1 MNQTELNEILQ
12 LHEAWLEDDVQGE
25 RAILRDAILRDADL
39 RGADLRGAD
48 LSGAYLCNVDLSNAV
63 LRNVDLNNAVL
74 RNVDLSN
81 VDLRNAVLRNV
92 DLNNAV
98 LHGAVLRGAD
108 LRGADL
114 KGTFALM
121 MCPEEGAY
129 IGWKKCRDEL
139 IVKLQITE
147 DALRSSA
154 TSRKCRASK
163 AVVLAIEN
171 IDGTNADVDY
181 AVSIYDRTFKY
192 VVGETVEVKDFDRDR
207 WNECAPG
214 IHHFITR
221 QEAVDY

>member
-1 MNQTELNEILQ
+1 MKQSELDEILQ
-12 LHEAWLEDDVQGE
+12 LHEAWLIDNKQGKQADLSYTDLSYLE
-25 RAILRDAILRDADL
+25 LSYQNLSYANLSYAILPYAKLRYTIL
-39 RGADLRGAD
+39 RGADLHEAELDGSDLYGAD
-48 LSGAYLCNVDLSNAV
+48 FSGANMLDVSCS
-63 LRNVDLNNAVL
+63 
-74 RNVDLSN
+74 
-81 VDLRNAVLRNV
+81 
-92 DLNNAV
+92 
-98 LHGAVLRGAD
+98 
-108 LRGADL
+108 
-114 KGTFALM
+114 GTFALM